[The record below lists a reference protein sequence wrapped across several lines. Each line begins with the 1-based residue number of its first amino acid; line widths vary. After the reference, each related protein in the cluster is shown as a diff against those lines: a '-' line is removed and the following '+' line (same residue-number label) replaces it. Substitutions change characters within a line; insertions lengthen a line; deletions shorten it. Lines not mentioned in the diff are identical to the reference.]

1 MFDNH
6 FRLFLVLYMVAT
18 AVFCADDRPDNPE
31 KNTLVARLLGHR
43 RMPTQVREQIQQDS
57 AELASKQITEI
68 QARVDDVVSRAI
80 DLRHSLDEMRD
91 DQLSLENLYPYDETI
106 HALTA
111 CYIAFV
117 NVMQPNSQSQDKEK
131 KLNQLS
137 TIRDLIAQYT
147 YLSQEHEYRLFD
159 AFFMTDN
166 GLDHEKCRQVWLDH
180 NPSAISIL
188 VEGVESYDEFTRRL
202 FGIPIDNFVALI
214 RKKNDPDKEPTLQQ
228 GWKLHVSAKS
238 DSALKVASIV
248 LPLLAQHNFAHKI
261 IGSNAFLERLNKDVT
276 QQGKFITIY
285 PESDVQA
292 LQIALLL
299 DEKLSSHDLT
309 PERFIRVPGELQLG
323 KTGGLSTRYGAFA
336 GHLITVLDDNGE
348 PIMENGHPK
357 MILDERGTAY
367 KPDFIKQHP
376 FGKLGE
382 SRLVRRDA
390 QRKIASPS
398 LSKNS

>member
-18 AVFCADDRPDNPE
+18 AAFCADDRPDNPE

-188 VEGVESYDEFTRRL
+188 FEGVESYDEFTRRL
-202 FGIPIDNFVALI
+202 FVIPIDNFVALI